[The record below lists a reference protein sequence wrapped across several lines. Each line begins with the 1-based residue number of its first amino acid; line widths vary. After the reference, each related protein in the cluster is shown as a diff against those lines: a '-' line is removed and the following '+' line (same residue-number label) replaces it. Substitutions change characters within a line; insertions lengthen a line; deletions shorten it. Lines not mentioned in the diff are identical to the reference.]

1 MAHGKRGRF
10 EAPGDWEREV
20 PYDIR
25 ERTFQFAV
33 RVLRAIR
40 QLPDDPATRVVAY
53 QLAKSATSIG
63 ANVEEADGAESRRD
77 FLHKMSIARK
87 EARETRYWLRV
98 VRAAILGNKG
108 FTALEQESDE
118 IVRILSAIIAS
129 ANKS

>member
-33 RVLRAIR
+33 RVLQAIR

-77 FLHKMSIARK
+77 FVHKMSIARK

-98 VRAAILGNKG
+98 VRAAILDNKG